1 MLVKIML
8 VTAVGVGKRLN
19 YTERQEN
26 IQHVGFDSK
35 KTLLTRH
42 RPNT

>member
-19 YTERQEN
+19 YTEWQEN
-26 IQHVGFDSK
+26 IQYVGFDSK
-35 KTLLTRH
+35 KALLTRH